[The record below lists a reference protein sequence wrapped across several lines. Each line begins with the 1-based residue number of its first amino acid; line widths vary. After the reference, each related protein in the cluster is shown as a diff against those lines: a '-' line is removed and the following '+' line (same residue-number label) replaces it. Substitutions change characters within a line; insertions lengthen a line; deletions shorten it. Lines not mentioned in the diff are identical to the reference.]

1 MMVTTFLRT
10 TKFCHRCRH
19 IKLRVNFR
27 IIVMR
32 RHERGF
38 PQRYRQRLDGAME
51 LILPRRNFVF
61 IRRYK
66 VWIRK

>member
-19 IKLRVNFR
+19 VTLRVNFR
-27 IIVMR
+27 IIVKR

-38 PQRYRQRLDGAME
+38 PQRYRQRPDGVMA
-51 LILPRRNFVF
+51 LILPRRGFLF
-61 IRRYK
+61 IRKYK
-66 VWIRK
+66 AWIKL